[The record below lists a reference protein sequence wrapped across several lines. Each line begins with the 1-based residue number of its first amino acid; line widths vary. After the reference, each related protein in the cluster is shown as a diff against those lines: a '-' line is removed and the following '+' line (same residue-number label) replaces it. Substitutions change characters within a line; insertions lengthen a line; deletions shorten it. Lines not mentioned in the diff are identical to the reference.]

1 MTKEWDVFIS
11 HASED
16 KDTFVRPLAQA
27 LDQLGVKVW
36 YDEFALRPGISLSSS
51 IDRGLA
57 RSRFGLVVISESF
70 IGKQWTERELQ
81 GLVAGT
87 ISGETT
93 ILPIWL
99 GVSHKT
105 VYEFSPPLA
114 DTIAIVATGFTA
126 EQVVLRV
133 LKTIRPD
140 IYESH
145 PREELQRKIKG
156 RALEELQMELNK
168 IKDELRELIATEIR
182 NVVKLMCTRVVNP
195 SVPLEEVRFAMTPEG
210 MKARE
215 ERLKLARQFS
225 SVVLEAA
232 EDYLRESQARVVQKV
247 DPARADRIR
256 RFKPTF

>member
-36 YDEFALRPGISLSSS
+36 YDEFTLRLGDSLSSS
-51 IDRGLA
+51 IDKGLA

-70 IGKQWTERELQ
+70 IGKKWTERELQ

-87 ISGETT
+87 IAGETT
-93 ILPIWL
+93 ILPVWL
-99 GVSHKT
+99 GVSHQT

-114 DTIAIVATGFTA
+114 DTIAVVAAGLTA

-133 LKTIRPD
+133 LKTVRPD
-140 IYESH
+140 IYERY
-145 PREELQRKIKG
+145 PRSELERKIRG
-156 RALEELQMELNK
+156 RALEELQMELSK
-168 IKDELRELIATEIR
+168 IKDEVRELIATEIR
-182 NVVKLMCTRVVNP
+182 NVVKLMCARVVNP
-195 SVPLEEVRFAMTPEG
+195 PVPLEDIRVATTPDG
-210 MKARE
+210 MKERE
-215 ERLKLARQFS
+215 ARLKIARQFS
-225 SVVLEAA
+225 SIVLEAA

-247 DPARADRIR
+247 DPERAERIR
-256 RFKPTF
+256 KLKPTF